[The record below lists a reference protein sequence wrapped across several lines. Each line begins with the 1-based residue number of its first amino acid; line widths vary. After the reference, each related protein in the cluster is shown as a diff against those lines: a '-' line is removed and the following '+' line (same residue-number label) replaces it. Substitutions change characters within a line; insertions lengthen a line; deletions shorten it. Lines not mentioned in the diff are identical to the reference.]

1 MIFPQYRKHSSGK
14 NHYKISDY
22 EHFIEIQCIGSKTLV
37 HEVQAKTYFEKI
49 RIQEMV
55 EAALPYEPSTEA
67 EFEALVNG

>member
-37 HEVQAKTYFEKI
+37 HEVQAKAYFEKI
-49 RIQEMV
+49 RIQEML
-55 EAALPYEPSTEA
+55 EAVLPYLTSTEA

>member
-1 MIFPQYRKHSSGK
+1 MIFPLYRKHSSGK
-14 NHYKISDY
+14 NHYKILDY

>member
-49 RIQEMV
+49 RIQEML
-55 EAALPYEPSTEA
+55 EAVLPYVTSTEA
-67 EFEALVNG
+67 EFDALVNG

>member
-49 RIQEMV
+49 RIQEML
-55 EAALPYEPSTEA
+55 EAVLPYVTSTEA